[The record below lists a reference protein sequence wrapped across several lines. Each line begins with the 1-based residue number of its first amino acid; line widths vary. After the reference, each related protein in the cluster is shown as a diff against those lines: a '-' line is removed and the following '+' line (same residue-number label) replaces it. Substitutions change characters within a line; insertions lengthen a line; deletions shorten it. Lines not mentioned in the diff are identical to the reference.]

1 MPLYAKLRSLVENV
15 FFGRRVEAELDQEV
29 RSHLEMLVREHLES
43 GMSPAE
49 AGRRARLE
57 IGGLEQVKDE
67 VREARIGNWLGSL
80 GSDCRYGLRRLANHP
95 TFAAVGIATLALG
108 IGANTAIFSVIYGV
122 LIRPLAVPEAK
133 QVVQLVLEEKGA
145 VSNDAFT
152 YPEFRYLQDFSRWHS
167 AIAAFTH
174 VGFNLEAAG
183 GAERVSAL
191 DVSRDYFRVLGSE
204 PLLGRDFSEEEDRD
218 PGARVA
224 ILSYGLWR
232 RRFQQS
238 QAVVGTL
245 VELNGTP
252 YEVIGVM
259 PPAPSEIELDWVPP
273 AFGDLRHVDL
283 WTTLAPVA
291 LSVGAGENLS
301 VVARLESHVTMA
313 EAGSELAALS
323 VPYRQQFLSGEGRG
337 QSLGVTSVQQV
348 MSSAVST
355 YLWIL
360 FLTVGLV
367 LLIACA
373 NVANLLLAEGS
384 ARSREVAI
392 RAAVGASHRR
402 LVRQFLVESLVLS
415 AGGCALGLVVAR
427 LALHWLLASAP
438 IELPRVGEIR
448 VDTRAFLF
456 ALAATLLAAALSAVL
471 PAWRTARA
479 ELNLTLQETSARSS
493 SDRRGGLYRSALVVG
508 EIALS
513 IALVIGASLLGETFL
528 NLLRVDPGFEPRG
541 LLSAE
546 IWLTGSRYRST
557 PEIAAFFES
566 LLGELRQLPGVRE
579 AAVVSLGQPL
589 ERGGND
595 GAIVNGILMGSMN
608 FRVVTP
614 GYFRTLGASIERG
627 RGFSPFDAENG
638 EPVAIV
644 NEAFVRQTLA
654 GGDPFLA
661 TVRTDQKE
669 TPRRVV
675 GVARDVRSHMD
686 VAEEPTVF
694 LPAAQAPA
702 GMILGFDRWF
712 PTHILVRTSGDPEQ
726 WANAVRETIRQKDG
740 TIPVGRILTMDQVEA
755 RSLAM
760 RRFMM
765 VVVAVFAA
773 AALLLA
779 AIGIYGVVSFAVAE
793 RTKEYGIRIALGARP
808 RRIVALVLRRLA
820 VLVVV
825 GAALGILAAALV
837 YRTVSSVLFGVA
849 PGDPRI
855 LALSAA
861 GLLATAVAAGYLPA
875 RRATRVDPVV
885 ALRYE

>member
-1 MPLYAKLRSLVENV
+1 M
-15 FFGRRVEAELDQEV
+15 
-29 RSHLEMLVREHLES
+29 
-43 GMSPAE
+43 
-49 AGRRARLE
+49 
-57 IGGLEQVKDE
+57 EQVKE
-67 VREARIGNWLGSL
+67 QVREARIGNWLASL

-95 TFAAVGIATLALG
+95 TFAAVAVATLALG

-122 LIRPLAVPEAK
+122 LIRPLAVPEAQ
-133 QVVQLVLEEKGA
+133 QVVQLVLEEKRA
-145 VSNDAFT
+145 VTNDAFT
-152 YPEFRYLQDFSRWHS
+152 YPEFRYLADFSRWPS

-174 VGFNLEAAG
+174 VGSNLEAAG
-183 GAERVSAL
+183 AAERVSAL
-191 DVSRDYFRVLGSE
+191 DVSRDYFRVLGSK

-218 PGARVA
+218 PGARVV
-224 ILSYGLWR
+224 ILSYGLWK
-232 RRFQQS
+232 RRFAQNA
-238 QAVVGTL
+238 AVVGAL
-245 VELNGTP
+245 IHLNGTP

-259 PPAPSEIELDWVPP
+259 PPAPGEIELDWVPP
-273 AFGDLRHVDL
+273 AFGDLRHADL

-291 LSVGAGENLS
+291 LSVGSGENLS
-301 VVARLESHVTMA
+301 VVARLGRKGTMA

-323 VPYRQQFLSGEGRG
+323 PPFRQEFLAGEGRG

-348 MSSAVST
+348 MSSAVRT

-360 FLTVGLV
+360 FATVGLV

-373 NVANLLLAEGS
+373 NVANLLLAQGS

-427 LALHWLLASAP
+427 LALLWLLRSAP
-438 IELPRVGEIR
+438 VELPRVNEIR
-448 VDTRAFLF
+448 VDGRAFLF
-456 ALAATLLAAALSAVL
+456 ALAATLLACAFCAVL

-479 ELNLTLQETSARSS
+479 ELNLTLKETASRSS
-493 SDRRGGLYRSALVVG
+493 SERRGALYPSALVVV
-508 EIALS
+508 EIALA
-513 IALVIGASLLGETFL
+513 IALLIGASLLGQTFL
-528 NLLRVDPGFEPRG
+528 NLLEVDPGFAPAG

-566 LLGELRQLPGVRE
+566 LVSEMRQLPGVRE

-595 GAIVNGILMGSMN
+595 GAIVNGMATGAMN

-614 GYFRTLGASIERG
+614 GYFETLGAAIERG
-627 RGFSPFDAENG
+627 RGFSPLDAENG

-644 NEAFVRQTLA
+644 NEAFVRQALG

-661 TVRTDQKE
+661 TVRTDQQE

-702 GMILGFDRWF
+702 GMILGFDVWF

-726 WANAVRETIRQKDG
+726 WANAVRQTIRGKDG

-755 RSLAM
+755 RSLAI

-773 AALLLA
+773 AALALA
-779 AIGIYGVVSFAVAE
+779 AIGIYGVVSFAVAK
-793 RTKEYGIRIALGARP
+793 RTQEYGIRIALGARP
-808 RRIVALVLRRLA
+808 RRILALVFGRLA
-820 VLVVV
+820 VLVAL
-825 GAALGILAAALV
+825 GATLGILAAVLV

-849 PGDPRI
+849 PSDPRI
-855 LALSAA
+855 LAFSAA
-861 GLLATAVAAGYLPA
+861 ALLATVIAAGYLPA